1 MNNNTRIR
9 KFIIALDDYI
19 GSYSYYDDEKE
30 ETIIDSD
37 ENECY
42 DFLMVI
48 DEFHLLGEK
57 RVREYIHIA
66 FTNYEIFFNLRKA
79 YDAFAG

>member
-1 MNNNTRIR
+1 MYGARIR
-9 KFIIALDDYI
+9 KFLIALDDYI
-19 GSYSYYDDEKE
+19 GCYSYYDDETE
-30 ETIIDSD
+30 ESVIEGD
-37 ENECY
+37 ENDCY

-66 FTNYEIFFNLRKA
+66 FVNYDVFFGLLKA
-79 YDAFAG
+79 YSAFAG